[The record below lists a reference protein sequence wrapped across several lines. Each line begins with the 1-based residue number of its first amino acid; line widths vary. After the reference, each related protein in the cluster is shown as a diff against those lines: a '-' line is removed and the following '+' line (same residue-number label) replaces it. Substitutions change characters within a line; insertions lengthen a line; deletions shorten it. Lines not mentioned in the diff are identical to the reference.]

1 MTTKLDPRLMP
12 AQNLTDSS
20 PTTGTDGEGVKD
32 VAIFE
37 SRRARDTKRARDELP
52 TNDPALERAVI
63 LESMRQ
69 RRKLRA
75 HQDRVHAELFGL
87 RANR

>member
-1 MTTKLDPRLMP
+1 MTTKLDPRLIP

-20 PTTGTDGEGVKD
+20 PTTGTDRGEVKN
-32 VAIFE
+32 VATSE
-37 SRRARDTKRARDELP
+37 SRRARNKRAWDELSEI
-52 TNDPALERAVI
+52 DRLVI
-63 LESMRQ
+63 LESVRQ

-75 HQDRVHAELFGL
+75 HQDRIHTELYGV

>member
-1 MTTKLDPRLMP
+1 MTTKLDPRLIP

-20 PTTGTDGEGVKD
+20 PTTGTDGEEVKD

-37 SRRARDTKRARDELP
+37 SRRARAMRARDELP
-52 TNDPALERAVI
+52 KNDPALDRLVI
-63 LESMRQ
+63 LESVRQ
-69 RRKLRA
+69 RRRLRA
-75 HQDRVHAELFGL
+75 QQDRIHNELFGL

>member
-1 MTTKLDPRLMP
+1 MTTKLDPRLIP

-20 PTTGTDGEGVKD
+20 PTTGTDGEEVKD

-37 SRRARDTKRARDELP
+37 SRQARTKRAWDELSEL
-52 TNDPALERAVI
+52 DRLVI
-63 LESMRQ
+63 LETVRQ
-69 RRKLRA
+69 RRRLRA
-75 HQDRVHAELFGL
+75 HQDRIHSELFGL

>member
-1 MTTKLDPRLMP
+1 MTTKLDPRLIP

-37 SRRARDTKRARDELP
+37 SRRARGKRAWDELSE
-52 TNDPALERAVI
+52 NDPAIDRAVI
-63 LESMRQ
+63 LESVRH
-69 RRKLRA
+69 RRRIRA
-75 HQDRVHAELFGL
+75 QQDRIHNELFGL

>member
-1 MTTKLDPRLMP
+1 MTTKLDPRLIP

-20 PTTGTDGEGVKD
+20 PTTGTDGEEVKD

-37 SRRARDTKRARDELP
+37 SRQARNMRAWDELP
-52 TNDPALERAVI
+52 ENDPALDRAVI
-63 LESMRQ
+63 LESVRQ

-75 HQDRVHAELFGL
+75 HQDKIHAELFGL

>member
-1 MTTKLDPRLMP
+1 MTTKLDPRLIP

-37 SRRARDTKRARDELP
+37 SRRVRKTRARDELSK
-52 TNDPALERAVI
+52 NDPELDRLVI
-63 LESMRQ
+63 LESVRQ
-69 RRKLRA
+69 RRKMRA
-75 HQDRVHAELFGL
+75 HQDRIHTELFGL

>member
-1 MTTKLDPRLMP
+1 
-12 AQNLTDSS
+12 
-20 PTTGTDGEGVKD
+20 VKD

-37 SRRARDTKRARDELP
+37 SRRARTMRARDELSE
-52 TNDPALERAVI
+52 NDPALDRLVI

-69 RRKLRA
+69 RRRLRA
-75 HQDRVHAELFGL
+75 HQDRIHNELFGL

>member
-1 MTTKLDPRLMP
+1 MTTKLDPRLIP

-32 VAIFE
+32 VAMFE
-37 SRRARDTKRARDELP
+37 SRRARGKKRAWDELSEL
-52 TNDPALERAVI
+52 DRLVI
-63 LESMRQ
+63 LESVRQ

-75 HQDRVHAELFGL
+75 HQDRIHNELFGL

>member
-1 MTTKLDPRLMP
+1 MTTKLDPRLIP

-20 PTTGTDGEGVKD
+20 PTTGTDRGEVKD

-37 SRRARDTKRARDELP
+37 SRRPRTRAWDELSEI
-52 TNDPALERAVI
+52 DRLVI
-63 LESMRQ
+63 LESVRQ

-75 HQDRVHAELFGL
+75 HQDRIHNELFGL

>member
-1 MTTKLDPRLMP
+1 MTTKLDPRLIP

-20 PTTGTDGEGVKD
+20 PTTGTDRGEVKD
-32 VAIFE
+32 VAIFG
-37 SRRARDTKRARDELP
+37 SRRPRKRAWDELSEI
-52 TNDPALERAVI
+52 DRAVI
-63 LESMRQ
+63 LESVRQ

-75 HQDRVHAELFGL
+75 HHDRVHNELFGL

>member
-20 PTTGTDGEGVKD
+20 PTTGTDRGEVKD

-37 SRRARDTKRARDELP
+37 SRRARGKRAWDELSEI
-52 TNDPALERAVI
+52 DRLVI
-63 LESMRQ
+63 LESVRQ
-69 RRKLRA
+69 RRKARQQ
-75 HQDRVHAELFGL
+75 QDAIHHELFGL

>member
-1 MTTKLDPRLMP
+1 MTTNLEPRLIP

-20 PTTGTDGEGVKD
+20 PTTGTDRGEVKD

-37 SRRARDTKRARDELP
+37 SRRTRNTRARDELSGL
-52 TNDPALERAVI
+52 DSAIDRVVLLEAV
-63 LESMRQ
+63 RQ
-69 RRKLRA
+69 RRKLLEQ
-75 HQDRVHAELFGL
+75 HQAIRHELFGL

>member
-1 MTTKLDPRLMP
+1 MTTKLDPRLIP

-20 PTTGTDGEGVKD
+20 PTTDTDGEEVKD

-37 SRRARDTKRARDELP
+37 SRRARSKKRARDELSEI
-52 TNDPALERAVI
+52 DRLVI
-63 LESMRQ
+63 LESVRQ
-69 RRKLRA
+69 RRKMRA
-75 HQDRVHAELFGL
+75 HQDRVHNELFGL

>member
-12 AQNLTDSS
+12 ADDHTDSS
-20 PTTGTDGEGVKD
+20 PTTGTDGEEVKD

-37 SRRARDTKRARDELP
+37 SRRARNKRVWDELSEL
-52 TNDPALERAVI
+52 DRLVI
-63 LESMRQ
+63 LESVRQ
-69 RRKLRA
+69 RRKMRA
-75 HQDRVHAELFGL
+75 HQDRIHTELFGL

>member
-1 MTTKLDPRLMP
+1 MTTKLDPRLIP

-37 SRRARDTKRARDELP
+37 SRRARGKRAWDELSEL
-52 TNDPALERAVI
+52 DRLVI
-63 LESMRQ
+63 LESVRQ

-75 HQDRVHAELFGL
+75 HQDRIHAELFGL

>member
-1 MTTKLDPRLMP
+1 MTTKLDPRLIP

-20 PTTGTDGEGVKD
+20 PTTGTDGEEVKD

-37 SRRARDTKRARDELP
+37 SRRARTMRARDELP
-52 TNDPALERAVI
+52 KNDPALDRLVI
-63 LESMRQ
+63 LESVRQ
-69 RRKLRA
+69 RRRLRA
-75 HQDRVHAELFGL
+75 QQDRIHNELFGL

>member
-1 MTTKLDPRLMP
+1 MTTKLEPRLIP
-12 AQNLTDSS
+12 ARHLTDSS
-20 PTTGTDGEGVKD
+20 PTTGTDGEEVKD

-37 SRRARDTKRARDELP
+37 SRRARKTRAWDELSEH
-52 TNDPALERAVI
+52 DPEIDRAVI

-69 RRKLRA
+69 RRKLREQQ
-75 HQDRVHAELFGL
+75 HRIHNELFGI

>member
-1 MTTKLDPRLMP
+1 MTTKLDPRLIP

-37 SRRARDTKRARDELP
+37 SHRARSKKRAWDELSEI
-52 TNDPALERAVI
+52 DRLVI
-63 LESMRQ
+63 LESVRQ
-69 RRKLRA
+69 RRKMRA
-75 HQDRVHAELFGL
+75 HQDRVHNELFGL

>member
-1 MTTKLDPRLMP
+1 MTTKLDPRLIP

-20 PTTGTDGEGVKD
+20 PTTGTDGEEVKD

-37 SRRARDTKRARDELP
+37 SRRARSKKRAGDELSEI
-52 TNDPALERAVI
+52 DRLVI
-63 LESMRQ
+63 LESVRQ
-69 RRKLRA
+69 RRKMRA
-75 HQDRVHAELFGL
+75 HQDWVHAELFGL

>member
-1 MTTKLDPRLMP
+1 MTTKLDPRLIP

-20 PTTGTDGEGVKD
+20 PTTGTDGEEVKD

-37 SRRARDTKRARDELP
+37 SRRARGKRAWDESSEI
-52 TNDPALERAVI
+52 DRAVI

-69 RRKLRA
+69 RHKLREQQQA
-75 HQDRVHAELFGL
+75 IHHELFGL

>member
-1 MTTKLDPRLMP
+1 MTTKLDPRLIP
-12 AQNLTDSS
+12 AHHLTDSS
-20 PTTGTDGEGVKD
+20 PTTGTDRGEVKD

-37 SRRARDTKRARDELP
+37 SRRARYKRASDELP
-52 TNDPALERAVI
+52 KNDPAIDRAVI
-63 LESMRQ
+63 LESVRQ

-75 HQDRVHAELFGL
+75 HQDRIHNELFGL

>member
-12 AQNLTDSS
+12 ADDHTDSS
-20 PTTGTDGEGVKD
+20 PTTGTDGEEVKD

-37 SRRARDTKRARDELP
+37 SRRARNKRAWDELSEL
-52 TNDPALERAVI
+52 DRLVI
-63 LESMRQ
+63 LESVRQ
-69 RRKLRA
+69 RRRMRA
-75 HQDRVHAELFGL
+75 HQDRIHTELFGL